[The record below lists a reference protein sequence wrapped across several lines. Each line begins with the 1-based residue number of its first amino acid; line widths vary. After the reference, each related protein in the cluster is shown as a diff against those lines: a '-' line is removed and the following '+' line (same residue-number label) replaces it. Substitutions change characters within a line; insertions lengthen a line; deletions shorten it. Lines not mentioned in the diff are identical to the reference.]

1 MPNTL
6 SQLSLQELIGRECVY
21 YEKAF
26 FHVAVVDVKVT
37 GNELQLCLRQIKSLG
52 FSPRDI
58 GFFEV
63 SCVSEYLTISPNS
76 IQTSLINWTLVTNET
91 ATQQLVRVAA
101 TAVDF
106 LELFT
111 EYKRLRRTGF
121 ETRA

>member
-1 MPNTL
+1 MPHTL

-21 YEKAF
+21 YEKTF
-26 FHVAVVDVKVT
+26 FHVTVVSVKVD
-37 GNELQLCLRQIKSLG
+37 GDQLLLSLLQTPSVGFSARDLG
-52 FSPRDI
+52 F
-58 GFFEV
+58 FQV

>member
-1 MPNTL
+1 MTMPHTL
-6 SQLSLQELIGRECVY
+6 NQLSLQELIGRECVY

-63 SCVSEYLTISPNS
+63 SCVSEYLTISPNL

-111 EYKRLRRTGF
+111 EYKRLRRIGF
-121 ETRA
+121 KA